1 MNETFDIKEP
11 DIKRKDILLLEDPA
25 FIPENVCIVTGAGSG
40 IGRAVSIA
48 SAVNGL
54 FTIGVDCNEKAL
66 EKTVEIAT
74 NLGGKMDFVRADLTV
89 DKLGRVNVKTTT
101 NHCFSTD
108 LDHLPLELLLAIA
121 KVLETQAYN
130 RILKKIE
137 KRTRRSIRLK
147 QTNQSKEPIQ

>member
-1 MNETFDIKEP
+1 MEIIVRYN
-11 DIKRKDILLLEDPA
+11 
-25 FIPENVCIVTGAGSG
+25 NVYLK
-40 IGRAVSIA
+40 
-48 SAVNGL
+48 NG
-54 FTIGVDCNEKAL
+54 
-66 EKTVEIAT
+66 
-74 NLGGKMDFVRADLTV
+74 NLGDPFLNIKADLTV